1 MFGIDDNLL
10 IGAGAGLAAGGIAGY
25 FIGRK
30 TTAKQPKLS
39 DIEKQRATVANK
51 LLDKI
56 MENPEAFGL
65 TKADLGIEGKKE
77 DKKNEDKPSEEKK
90 D

>member
-10 IGAGAGLAAGGIAGY
+10 IGAGAGIAVGGIAGY

-30 TTAKQPKLS
+30 TATKQPKLS

-65 TKADLGIEGKKE
+65 TKDDLGIEEKKE